1 MLIFEKTPFLYF
13 GHISV
18 KISPN
23 NNKLDSFKIYAER
36 AVENVQDGTYR
47 CFGGREINKT
57 KVETILW
64 DTMYDQ
70 AQNGKI
76 VAEDRKTNRKTG
88 TLGHA

>member
-1 MLIFEKTPFLYF
+1 MITNWIVLKSTQKGLL
-13 GHISV
+13 
-18 KISPN
+18 K
-23 NNKLDSFKIYAER
+23 
-36 AVENVQDGTYR
+36 NVQDGTSR
-47 CFGGREINKT
+47 CFGGREFNKT